1 MSEAAAYPLLTILL
15 ALPLLGALL
24 AALVR
29 RAPWAPVIA
38 LASALLTLL
47 ASLLIVAAFDP
58 ADPGFQLLDSA
69 PWIPGL
75 NIRYL
80 VGVDGVSLLFL
91 PATALLFC
99 AAVVAGW
106 RVRAA
111 ASQIAPGVY
120 FALLLLLEAATL
132 GIFCALDTIL
142 FFACWEFTLLPLY
155 FLVSLWGVGAGRQPA
170 AVRYFLVMLAGG
182 VPLLFGLL
190 AAAFG
195 HASGGAPVF
204 DLPTLL
210 ATPLPVS
217 TQYVVFLLLLLGFG
231 VKVPLVP
238 LHTWLPQFSL
248 AAPGSL
254 TALLVGL
261 KLGAFGLIR
270 FAVPLAPQAALDL
283 HWLLAGL
290 GTVAILYGAVGM
302 LAQSNLRVAL
312 AYASI
317 CHVGLAVLGLASYT
331 AQGAQGAVS
340 LLLSFSVATGG
351 AFVLLEF
358 LRQRTGSTD
367 IHALGGAAKTMPMLA
382 TGFLI
387 CGLAGVGMPG
397 TSSFPG
403 EFMLIIA
410 ALHSHTGAGMA
421 ALFGL
426 AIAAGS
432 FLALYRQAF
441 FGPVERETVAQASD
455 LRPREWL
462 VVVAIIVMIVGI
474 GVYPG
479 PWIEVVRPASEA
491 WAAGL
496 GR

>member
-1 MSEAAAYPLLTILL
+1 MS
-15 ALPLLGALL
+15 LPLLSLLVFLPLAGALVIWL
-24 AALVR
+24 LPVRATRQVVALTMIVTLALGVAALIAYDPPGARFQLVE
-29 RAPWAPVIA
+29 RASWI
-38 LASALLTLL
+38 
-47 ASLLIVAAFDP
+47 ASLNV
-58 ADPGFQLLDSA
+58 QYLL
-69 PWIPGL
+69 
-75 NIRYL
+75 
-80 VGVDGVSLLFL
+80 GVDGISVLFL
-91 PATALLFC
+91 PATALLFLGSLVAC
-99 AAVVAGW
+99 WNAVHE
-106 RVRAA
+106 
-111 ASQIAPGVY
+111 APRLHY
-120 FALLLLLEAATL
+120 SLLLLLQTATL
-132 GIFCALDTIL
+132 GIFCALDTVL
-142 FFACWEFTLLPLY
+142 FFVFWELTLVPLY
-155 FLVSLWGVGAGRQPA
+155 FLLGRWGVTAGAA
-170 AVRYFLVMLAGG
+170 AAASRYFLIMLAGG
-182 VPLLFGLL
+182 IPLLLAFVILATSQSVPTFDLMALLAVPL
-190 AAAFG
+190 
-195 HASGGAPVF
+195 PR
-204 DLPTLL
+204 
-210 ATPLPVS
+210 S
-217 TQYVVFLLLLLGFG
+217 TQTVVFLLCLIGFG

-270 FAVPLAPQAALDL
+270 FAVPLAPEAALDL

-290 GTVAILYGAVGM
+290 GTVAILYGAVGI
-302 LAQSNLRVAL
+302 LAQSNLRVGL

-367 IHALGGAAKTMPMLA
+367 IHALGGAAKTMPLLA

-403 EFMLIIA
+403 EFLLIIA

-426 AIAAGS
+426 SIAAGG
-432 FLALYRQAF
+432 FLALYRKAF
-441 FGPVERETVAQASD
+441 FGPVERENVAQASD
-455 LRPREWL
+455 LRPREWAVL
-462 VVVAIIVMIVGI
+462 VALIVMIVAIGI
-474 GVYPG
+474 YPG
-479 PWIEVVRPASEA
+479 PWIEIVRPAAEA

-496 GR
+496 VR

>member
-1 MSEAAAYPLLTILL
+1 MKLPLLSLL
-15 ALPLLGALL
+15 VFLPLLGAGLL
-24 AALVR
+24 WLLPARAARWLTAASMLATLALGVAALV
-29 RAPWAPVIA
+29 AYN
-38 LASALLTLL
+38 
-47 ASLLIVAAFDP
+47 P
-58 ADPGFQLLDSA
+58 AGARFQLLEQAS
-69 PWIPGL
+69 WIASL
-75 NIRYL
+75 NVHYRL
-80 VGVDGVSLLFL
+80 GVDGLSILFL
-91 PATALLFC
+91 PATALLFLGALVAC
-99 AAVVAGW
+99 WNVVQLAV
-106 RVRAA
+106 RLHC
-111 ASQIAPGVY
+111 S
-120 FALLLLLEAATL
+120 LLLLLQTAML
-132 GIFCALDTIL
+132 GIFCALDTVL
-142 FFACWEFTLLPLY
+142 FFVFWELTLAPLY
-155 FLVSLWGVGAGRQPA
+155 FLLGRWGVASSSPQA
-170 AVRYFLVMLAGG
+170 AARYFLIMLAGG
-182 VPLLFGLL
+182 IPLLLVFVML
-190 AAAFG
+190 AA
-195 HASGGAPVF
+195 SQPVPTF
-204 DLPTLL
+204 DLTLL
-210 ATPLPVS
+210 LDAQLPRS
-217 TQYVVFLLLLLGFG
+217 TQTAVFLLCLLGFG

-238 LHTWLPQFSL
+238 LHTWLPQFAL

-270 FAVPLAPQAALDL
+270 FAVPLAPAAAQDM

-302 LAQSNLRVAL
+302 LAQTNLRLGL

-351 AFVLLEF
+351 AFLLLEF

-367 IHALGGAAKTMPMLA
+367 IHALGGAAKTMPLLA

-403 EFMLIIA
+403 EFLLIIA

-426 AIAAGS
+426 SIAAGG
-432 FLALYRQAF
+432 FLALYRKAF
-441 FGPVERETVAQASD
+441 FGPVTRPEVSQAQD
-455 LRPREWL
+455 LRPREWAVL
-462 VVVAIIVMIVGI
+462 VALIVMIAVIGI
-474 GVYPG
+474 YPG
-479 PWIEVVRPASEA
+479 PWIEIVRPAAEA

>member
-1 MSEAAAYPLLTILL
+1 MN
-15 ALPLLGALL
+15 LPLLSMLIFLPLAGAALLWLLPARAARHVAALAML
-24 AALVR
+24 AALLWSTAV
-29 RAPWAPVIA
+29 
-38 LASALLTLL
+38 LL
-47 ASLLIVAAFDP
+47 AYVPS
-58 ADPGFQLLDSA
+58 GERFQLVERA
-69 PWIPGL
+69 VWIGSL
-75 NIRYL
+75 NIHYL
-80 VGVDGVSLLFL
+80 LAVDGLSVLFL
-91 PATALLFC
+91 PATALLFLGSL
-99 AAVVAGW
+99 VAGW
-106 RVRAA
+106 NAVRAA
-111 ASQIAPGVY
+111 PRLYYS
-120 FALLLLLEAATL
+120 LLLLLQTATL
-132 GIFCALDTIL
+132 GIFCALDTAL
-142 FFACWEFTLLPLY
+142 FFVFWELTLVPIY
-155 FLVSLWGVGAGRQPA
+155 FLLGRWGVTAGGGAA
-170 AVRYFLVMLAGG
+170 ATRYFLIMLAGG
-182 VPLLFGLL
+182 IPLLLAIVILAASQPVPTFDLMALL
-190 AAAFG
+190 AA
-195 HASGGAPVF
+195 
-204 DLPTLL
+204 
-210 ATPLPVS
+210 PLPRS
-217 TQYVVFLLLLLGFG
+217 TQTAVFLLCLLGFG

-302 LAQSNLRVAL
+302 LAHSNLRVAL

-455 LRPREWL
+455 LRPREGL

-479 PWIEVVRPASEA
+479 PWTQVVRPASEA